1 MQFEAVKNFVGKHF
15 QAAVVGA
22 AATLGLTG
30 CGSALPKQEQQNFG
44 RQNLGALTAPQ
55 LPPAAASPAAQ
66 ASKDIKNLKTDQ
78 LLAKVDQEMRIRN
91 PVYTDAV
98 LNQLR
103 TEDKCARYATVL
115 RHVMTNHPQMREICL
130 DLLER
135 ETTAR
140 MGNQA
145 EDLLVY
151 YARVRPEPGKV
162 LAGRIAKGNRV
173 AGYEVQKGFPEVATR
188 MREAADESLSAPYRG
203 QQ

>member
-78 LLAKVDQEMRIRN
+78 LLAKVDQEMRIGN

-98 LNQLR
+98 LNQPRPWPRRASTIQVHRCLFLSSLLMLV
-103 TEDKCARYATVL
+103 TSLMIGEAR
-115 RHVMTNHPQMREICL
+115 RG
-130 DLLER
+130 LEN
-135 ETTAR
+135 AWS
-140 MGNQA
+140 
-145 EDLLVY
+145 
-151 YARVRPEPGKV
+151 
-162 LAGRIAKGNRV
+162 GR
-173 AGYEVQKGFPEVATR
+173 
-188 MREAADESLSAPYRG
+188 
-203 QQ
+203 